1 MPDALIPRRDAVVWA
16 ACYPTVAVLLVAFRF
31 SSSDGDSDLY
41 AGLSHRLSAEP
52 LSRWVAPEWWGF
64 WPDAEMTGLFR
75 EHPAGALIIP
85 AALVRLGVPGPQAAY
100 VVGIGAGLA
109 ALLLVGW
116 LLSRVVPRRDARA
129 ALVLLQLMP
138 VAFLFRIRANHEYLM
153 LVGLLVAL
161 VGLEKVRQSW
171 WAIALVAAGMA
182 GALLVKGVFVVLT
195 IAGAVLWVL
204 VDPAGGTRS
213 RIRPIVAV
221 LVGVLVTLVAGTA
234 YEFWFR
240 AVTGEAYWVPYWQRQ
255 LGQVEVA
262 TPMGG
267 GIASLAW
274 NVFFYLNRLAWHAA
288 PWSLALIAL
297 MWTTRGA
304 WISRWQALPASER
317 RGLLFALT
325 YGVLLVFVLS
335 PSSRVAERYIF
346 SGTYAVAA
354 AGTIVALRIWPRIA
368 SWCHELD
375 RRVPAAPA
383 LVWLALLI
391 ARLAIGPWMPRIS

>member
-1 MPDALIPRRDAVVWA
+1 MPDALFPRRDAVVWA
-16 ACYPTVAVLLVAFRF
+16 GCFFLVAFLLVALQFT
-31 SSSDGDSDLY
+31 SSDGDSDLY
-41 AGLSHRLSAEP
+41 AGLSNRLAEEP
-52 LSRWVAPEWWGF
+52 MSRWVAPEWWGF
-64 WPDAEMTGLFR
+64 WPEAEMTGLFR
-75 EHPAGALIIP
+75 EHPAGALIVP

-109 ALLLVGW
+109 ALLLIGW
-116 LLSRVVPRRDARA
+116 LLHRVVPRGDARA

-171 WAIALVAAGMA
+171 WAVLLVAGGMA

-195 IAGAVLWVL
+195 IAGALLWVL
-204 VDPAGGTRS
+204 IDPAGATRS
-213 RIRPIVAV
+213 RVRLIVAV
-221 LVGVLVTLVAGTA
+221 LAGALVTIAVGTG

-274 NVFFYLNRLAWHAA
+274 NVFFYLSRLTWHAA

-297 MWTTRGA
+297 TWTTRGA
-304 WISRWQALPASER
+304 WVSRWRALPDQER

-346 SGTYAVAA
+346 SGTFVVAA
-354 AGTIVALRIWPRIA
+354 AGAIVALRIWPRIA
-368 SWCHELD
+368 AWCRELD
-375 RRVPAAPA
+375 ERLPAAPA
-383 LVWLALLI
+383 LVWLALMI
-391 ARLAIGPWMPRIS
+391 TRLAIGPWMPRIS

>member
-1 MPDALIPRRDAVVWA
+1 MHDTLVPRRDAVVWA
-16 ACYPTVAVLLVAFRF
+16 GCFLVVATLLIAFRF

-41 AGLSHRLSAEP
+41 AGLSSRLAAEP

-64 WPDAEMTGLFR
+64 WPEAEMTGLFR
-75 EHPAGALIIP
+75 EHPGGALIIP

-109 ALLLVGW
+109 TLLLIGW
-116 LLSRVVPRRDARA
+116 LLSRLVPRDDARA

-161 VGLEKVRQSW
+161 VGLERVRQSC
-171 WAIALVAAGMA
+171 WAVVLVAGGLA

-195 IAGAVLWVL
+195 IAGAVLWVFI
-204 VDPAGGTRS
+204 DPADGTRP
-213 RIRPIVAV
+213 RTRPLIAII
-221 LVGVLVTLVAGTA
+221 VGVLVTVAAGIG

-267 GIASLAW
+267 GVASLTW

-288 PWSLALIAL
+288 PWSLALMAL

-304 WISRWQALPASER
+304 WGSRWRALRDQER

-325 YGVLLVFVLS
+325 YGLLLVVLLS

-354 AGTIVALRIWPRIA
+354 AGTIVALRIWPRVA
-368 SWCHELD
+368 AWCRVLD
-375 RRVPAAPA
+375 ERVPAAPA
-383 LVWLALLI
+383 LVWLALMI
-391 ARLAIGPWMPRIS
+391 ARLAIGPWMPRIG

>member
-1 MPDALIPRRDAVVWA
+1 MPDALVPRRDAVVWA
-16 ACYPTVAVLLVAFRF
+16 GCFLVVASLLVAFQF
-31 SSSDGDSDLY
+31 TSSDGDSDLY
-41 AGLSHRLSAEP
+41 AGLSHRLAAEP

-64 WPDAEMTGLFR
+64 WPEAEMTGLFR
-75 EHPAGALIIP
+75 EHPAGALIVP

-109 ALLLVGW
+109 ALLLIGW
-116 LLSRVVPRRDARA
+116 LLSRLVSRDNARA

-153 LVGLLVAL
+153 LVGLLMAL
-161 VGLEKVRQSW
+161 VGLEKLRQSW
-171 WAIALVAAGMA
+171 WAVALVAAGMA

-195 IAGAVLWVL
+195 IAGAVLWVVINPTGGSRTRTRL
-204 VDPAGGTRS
+204 V
-213 RIRPIVAV
+213 VAV
-221 LVGVLVTLVAGTA
+221 LAGVLATVLVGIA

-262 TPMGG
+262 SPVGG

-274 NVFFYLNRLAWHAA
+274 NVFFYLNRIAWQAA
-288 PWSLALIAL
+288 PWSLAIIAS

-304 WISRWQALPASER
+304 WLSRWQALPDSER

-325 YGVLLVFVLS
+325 YGVLLVVVLS

-368 SWCHELD
+368 AWYRAID
-375 RRVPAAPA
+375 QRVPAAPA
-383 LVWLALLI
+383 LVWLALMI

>member
-1 MPDALIPRRDAVVWA
+1 MLDALLPRRDAVVWA
-16 ACYPTVAVLLVAFRF
+16 GCFLIVAFLLVAFRF

-41 AGLSHRLSAEP
+41 AGLSNRLSAEP

-64 WPDAEMTGLFR
+64 WPEAEMTGLFR

-116 LLSRVVPRRDARA
+116 LLSRVVPRHDARA

-195 IAGAVLWVL
+195 IAGAMLWVL
-204 VDPAGGTRS
+204 VDPAGAARTRV
-213 RIRPIVAV
+213 RPIVA
-221 LVGVLVTLVAGTA
+221 LLAGVLVTVVVGVA

-262 TPMGG
+262 SPVAG

-274 NVFFYLNRLAWHAA
+274 NVFFYLNRVAWHAA

-297 MWTTRGA
+297 MWTRRGA
-304 WISRWQALPASER
+304 WLSGWQALPFSER

-325 YGVLLVFVLS
+325 YGVLLVVVLS

-368 SWCHELD
+368 AWCRD
-375 RRVPAAPA
+375 VDQRVPAAPA
-383 LVWLALLI
+383 LVWLALMI
-391 ARLAIGPWMPRIS
+391 ARLAIGPWVPRIS

>member
-1 MPDALIPRRDAVVWA
+1 MPDALIPRRDAVVWTG
-16 ACYPTVAVLLVAFRF
+16 CFLIVAFLLVAFRF
-31 SSSDGDSDLY
+31 TSSDGDSDLY
-41 AGLSHRLSAEP
+41 AGLSNRLAAEP

-64 WPDAEMTGLFR
+64 WPEAEMTGLFR
-75 EHPAGALIIP
+75 EHPAGALIVP

-109 ALLLVGW
+109 ALLLIGW
-116 LLSRVVPRRDARA
+116 LLSRVVPRDDARA

-153 LVGLLVAL
+153 LVGLLLTL

-171 WAIALVAAGMA
+171 WAVVLVAGGMA

-195 IAGAVLWVL
+195 IAGALLWVL
-204 VDPAGGTRS
+204 IDPAGVNRS
-213 RIRPIVAV
+213 RMRLMIAV
-221 LVGVLVTLVAGTA
+221 LVGVLVTIAVGTG

-240 AVTGEAYWVPYWQRQ
+240 AVTGEGYWVPYWHRQ

-262 TPMGG
+262 TPMGS
-267 GIASLAW
+267 GIAALTW

-297 MWTTRGA
+297 LWTTRDT
-304 WISRWQALPASER
+304 WVSRWQALRDQER
-317 RGLLFALT
+317 RGLLFAMT

-346 SGTYAVAA
+346 SGTFAVAA
-354 AGTIVALRIWPRIA
+354 AGVIVALRIWPRIA
-368 SWCHELD
+368 AWCHELD
-375 RRVPAAPA
+375 QRVPAAPA
-383 LVWLALLI
+383 LVWLALMI

>member
-1 MPDALIPRRDAVVWA
+1 MPDALVPRRDAVVWA
-16 ACYPTVAVLLVAFRF
+16 GCFLVVAILLVAFQF
-31 SSSDGDSDLY
+31 TSSDGDSDLY
-41 AGLSHRLSAEP
+41 AGLSRRLAVEP

-64 WPDAEMTGLFR
+64 WPEAEMTGLFR

-109 ALLLVGW
+109 ALLLIGW
-116 LLSRVVPRRDARA
+116 LLSRVVPRHDARG

-161 VGLEKVRQSW
+161 VGLEKVRRSW
-171 WAIALVAAGMA
+171 WAVALVAAGMA
-182 GALLVKGVFVVLT
+182 GALLVKGVFVALT
-195 IAGAVLWVL
+195 IAGAMLWVAINPTGGARTRL
-204 VDPAGGTRS
+204 V
-213 RIRPIVAV
+213 IAV
-221 LVGVLVTLVAGTA
+221 LAGVFVTVVVGTA

-240 AVTGEAYWVPYWQRQ
+240 AVTGETYWVPYWQRQ

-262 TPMGG
+262 SPVGG

-274 NVFFYLNRLAWHAA
+274 NVFFYLNRVAWHAA

-297 MWTTRGA
+297 MWTRRGA
-304 WISRWQALPASER
+304 WLSGWQALPDSER
-317 RGLLFALT
+317 RGLLFALM
-325 YGVLLVFVLS
+325 YGVLLVVVLS

-368 SWCHELD
+368 VWYRD
-375 RRVPAAPA
+375 IDQRVPAAPA
-383 LVWLALLI
+383 LVWLALMI
-391 ARLAIGPWMPRIS
+391 ARLAVGPWMPRIS